1 MKTKPL
7 HGNCQKFYG
16 FTYTT
21 VFLWAPRFAVDLEP
35 AIQMRPDKQTSSLL
49 ARNHCPRSGE
59 EENREGRSNSEC
71 D

>member
-35 AIQMRPDKQTSSLL
+35 AIQISLSQEW
-49 ARNHCPRSGE
+49 RRGK
-59 EENREGRSNSEC
+59 
-71 D
+71 